1 MPHLQVSEVV
11 HHRYGAPASSLLS
24 DYARLHQCYTRT
36 KNYQKKITHIGS
48 WAFQKVCALKL
59 QRLYRGYCARK
70 LFRTRLRAYYRA
82 TAGNNSIA
90 GGGEFSG
97 ATIDESQRQR
107 RKQYYE
113 SEITSISN
121 KLDQNL
127 NRRGHQVDSML
138 R

>member
-1 MPHLQVSEVV
+1 
-11 HHRYGAPASSLLS
+11 
-24 DYARLHQCYTRT
+24 
-36 KNYQKKITHIGS
+36 
-48 WAFQKVCALKL
+48 VCALKL

-70 LFRTRLRAYYRA
+70 LFRTRLRVYYRT
-82 TAGNNSIA
+82 TAGINNSAA
-90 GGGEFSG
+90 GGEAGG
-97 ATIDESQRQR
+97 TTIDESQRQR